1 LLDWRKKFIES
12 TKISAVYEC
21 NLKFLMGKKI
31 DYLKTEYQKY
41 KKIKRLPSFDRKF
54 NVELSRGRFVH
65 FSKS

>member
-1 LLDWRKKFIES
+1 
-12 TKISAVYEC
+12 
-21 NLKFLMGKKI
+21 MGKKM
-31 DYLKTEYQKY
+31 DYFKTEYQKY